1 MLRHMFTS
9 LASAAYFW
17 VTDVR
22 WLDVITFRDCFCV
35 RPLSSRE
42 GSRNENRIQIF
53 TRSSVDLLPAR
64 HISLFGAGKQ
74 TSEELS

>member
-9 LASAAYFW
+9 LAGAAYFW

-22 WLDVITFRDCFCV
+22 WLDAIAFRDCFCV

-42 GSRNENRIQIF
+42 GSRNENRIQIL
-53 TRSSVDLLPAR
+53 RGPAWIYCR
-64 HISLFGAGKQ
+64 HA
-74 TSEELS
+74 TSRYLGLGNRLRKNLS